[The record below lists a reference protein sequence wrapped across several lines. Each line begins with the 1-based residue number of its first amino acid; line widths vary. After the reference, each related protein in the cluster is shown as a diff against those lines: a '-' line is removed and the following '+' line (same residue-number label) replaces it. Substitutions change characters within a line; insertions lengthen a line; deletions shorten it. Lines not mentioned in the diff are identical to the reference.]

1 MGSQGVKLTVFQ
13 EVKGW
18 AYRVPGGQGEGLE
31 DPMGPSGSFDESPD
45 DS

>member
-18 AYRVPGGQGEGLE
+18 AYRVPGGQGEGLQ
-31 DPMGPSGSFDESPD
+31 GLIGSRGTGSQGVKG
-45 DS
+45 